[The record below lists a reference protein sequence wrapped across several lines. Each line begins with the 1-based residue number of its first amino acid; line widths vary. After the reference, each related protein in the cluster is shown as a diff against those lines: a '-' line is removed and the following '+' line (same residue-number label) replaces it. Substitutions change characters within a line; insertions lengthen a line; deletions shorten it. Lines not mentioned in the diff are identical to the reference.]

1 MTDLLKE
8 TKLFYSKITKKE
20 ETYKRRAIRPAQDWL
35 ALLVI
40 SSVIFCLLILFASY
54 FYLQIRDDKLFTI
67 NKDAMLKEVKFNT
80 SLLQK
85 TINDINTREELTNNL
100 KNNGLVPPDP
110 SI

>member
-1 MTDLLKE
+1 MIDLLKE

-20 ETYKRRAIRPAQDWL
+20 ETYERRAIRPAQDWL

-40 SSVIFCLLILFASY
+40 SFVVFCLLVLFASY
-54 FYLQIRDDKLFTI
+54 FYLQIREDKLFTI
-67 NKDAMLKEVKFNT
+67 NKDDMLKETKLNT

-85 TINDINTREELTNNL
+85 TINDINTREELTSNL
-100 KNNGLVPPDP
+100 KNGVTPPDP